1 MQESG
6 GGGAAEVQDV
16 TPFVSGDGVIFSLGH
31 IISWEVVKNTDHSL
45 GPTLETYSENWMS
58 LKF

>member
-1 MQESG
+1 M